1 LFVCVCVCACVF
13 VGGWGWG
20 QREQGGCGAHIAWL
34 CGLRWRSADSC
45 LSRTDRSVS
54 QGPRRAYEKERLDNE
69 LKLCGEYGLRAKKE
83 IWRVNRQLAHCRKA
97 ARVLLTLD
105 AKDPKRL
112 FEGSALLKRLTTY
125 GLLDDTKQ
133 KVRPRSLPPP

>member
-1 LFVCVCVCACVF
+1 M
-13 VGGWGWG
+13 
-20 QREQGGCGAHIAWL
+20 
-34 CGLRWRSADSC
+34 
-45 LSRTDRSVS
+45 S
-54 QGPRRAYEKERLDNE
+54 QGPRRAYEAERLDTE

-105 AKDPKRL
+105 EKDPKRL
-112 FEGSALLKRLTTY
+112 FEGTALLKRLTTY

-133 KVRPRSLPPP
+133 KVRLSPAPLRA